1 MDQNMDNNQQVAPEI
16 SIPSQAINNLIETGK
31 WTKFL
36 SIVGF
41 IFIGIMIV
49 IALFTSAILSN
60 IKGAENA
67 LPYPS
72 YLIGIIYIL
81 IAGLYFFPVLYLYKF
96 STNVKKSL
104 TTNNLEGFNTATK
117 NLKSHFKFIGI
128 LTIIALALYLPVIIA
143 VSIFS
148 VAL

>member
-60 IKGAENA
+60 IKGAENVF
-67 LPYPS
+67 PYPS

-104 TTNNLEGFNTATK
+104 KTNNLQGFNTATK